1 MTVLNEDTARAILE
15 AFHAAWS
22 KGNVEGML
30 SWCHDDVTNF
40 LNMGAADGG
49 PLRLFGKA
57 EMRGFLLPVVDIAES
72 VTVPVSFTF
81 RDNIGRAQIEAYIQH
96 RKTRNV
102 LSGTFRQVII
112 FEGFKIAAI
121 EEFHDGAKM
130 KAFWEMVA
138 REEHQADQARET
150 D

>member
-1 MTVLNEDTARAILE
+1 MALLNEDTARVILE

-40 LNMGAADGG
+40 LNMGAPDGG

-57 EMRGFLLPVVDIAES
+57 EMRAFLLPVVDVAES
-72 VTVPVSFTF
+72 VTVPASFTF
-81 RDNIGRAQIEAYIQH
+81 RDNVGRAQIAAYVQH

-112 FEGFKIAAI
+112 FESFKIAAI
-121 EEFHDGAKM
+121 EEFHDSAKM

-138 REEHQADQARET
+138 REEHQADRAREP